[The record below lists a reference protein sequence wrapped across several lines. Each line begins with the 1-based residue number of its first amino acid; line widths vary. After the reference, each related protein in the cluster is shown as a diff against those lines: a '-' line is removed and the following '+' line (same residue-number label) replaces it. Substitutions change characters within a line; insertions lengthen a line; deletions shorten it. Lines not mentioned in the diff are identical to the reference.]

1 MLNIQNLS
9 FGYSK
14 RQSLVLNGVNLSLNK
29 GEIGIVLGKNG
40 SGKSTLFKNI
50 VGIEK
55 PSSGSINLNDN
66 DILNS
71 SFSKRSS
78 LVAYV
83 PQTIEFGSLTVYDSI
98 LMGRISKFGL
108 KDRKRDREVVESLID
123 EMGLKELSL
132 RNANQLSGG
141 EKQKV
146 AIARALAQEPELLVF
161 DEPTGNLDM
170 SNERL
175 VLKEAKRLSREK
187 GISIL
192 VAIHDINAAIGFGDK
207 FFFLKDGKITF
218 DGDENI
224 INEESIK
231 ETFGIN
237 VDVMEINGKK
247 LIVEKENENE

>member
-9 FGYSK
+9 FGYNK
-14 RQSLVLNGVNLSLNK
+14 RQSLVLDGVNLSLNK

-83 PQTIEFGSLTVYDSI
+83 PQTIEFGSLTVFDSI

-108 KDRKRDREVVESLID
+108 KDRKNDREVVESLID

-218 DGDENI
+218 DGDEAI

-247 LIVEKENENE
+247 LIVEKENDHE

>member
-9 FGYSK
+9 FGYNK
-14 RQSLVLNGVNLSLNK
+14 RQSLVLEGVNLSLNK

-83 PQTIEFGSLTVYDSI
+83 PQTIEFGSLTVFDSI

-108 KDRKRDREVVESLID
+108 KDRKKDREVVESLID

-218 DGDENI
+218 DGDEGI

-247 LIVEKENENE
+247 LIIEKENEHE

>member
-1 MLNIQNLS
+1 MLNIENLS
-9 FGYSK
+9 FGYNRKS
-14 RQSLVLNGVNLSLNK
+14 QPVLNGVNLSLNK
-29 GEIGIVLGKNG
+29 GEIGIILGKNG

-55 PSSGSINLNDN
+55 PSSGSISLNDN
-66 DILNS
+66 DILKS
-71 SFSKRSS
+71 SLAKRSS

-83 PQTIEFGSLTVYDSI
+83 PQNIEFGSLTVFDSI

-108 KDRKRDREVVESLID
+108 KDRKKDREIVESLIK
-123 EMGLKELSL
+123 EMGLSDLSM

-175 VLKEAKRLSREK
+175 VLKEAKRLSKEK

-192 VAIHDINAAIGFGDK
+192 VAIHDINAAIGFGDR

-218 DGDENI
+218 DGDDSI

-231 ETFGIN
+231 ETFGID
-237 VDVMEINGKK
+237 VDVAEINGKK
-247 LIVEKENENE
+247 VILEKEMEHE

>member
-108 KDRKRDREVVESLID
+108 KDRKKDREVVESLID

-247 LIVEKENENE
+247 LIVEKENKNE

>member
-9 FGYSK
+9 FGYNK
-14 RQSLVLNGVNLSLNK
+14 RQSLVLEGVNLSLNK

-83 PQTIEFGSLTVYDSI
+83 PQTIEFGSLTVFDSI

-108 KDRKRDREVVESLID
+108 KDRKKDREVVESLID

-218 DGDENI
+218 DGDEGI

-247 LIVEKENENE
+247 LIIENENEHE

>member
-9 FGYSK
+9 FGYNK
-14 RQSLVLNGVNLSLNK
+14 RQSLVLEGVNLSLNK

-83 PQTIEFGSLTVYDSI
+83 PQTIEFGSLTVFDSI

-108 KDRKRDREVVESLID
+108 KDRKKDREVVESLID

-218 DGDENI
+218 YGDEGI

-247 LIVEKENENE
+247 LIIEKENEHE

>member
-9 FGYSK
+9 FGYNK
-14 RQSLVLNGVNLSLNK
+14 RRSLVLEGVNLSLNK

-83 PQTIEFGSLTVYDSI
+83 PQTIEFGSLTVFDSI

-108 KDRKRDREVVESLID
+108 KDRKKDREVVESLID

-218 DGDENI
+218 DGDEGI

-247 LIVEKENENE
+247 LIIEKENEHE

>member
-237 VDVMEINGKK
+237 VNVMEINGKK